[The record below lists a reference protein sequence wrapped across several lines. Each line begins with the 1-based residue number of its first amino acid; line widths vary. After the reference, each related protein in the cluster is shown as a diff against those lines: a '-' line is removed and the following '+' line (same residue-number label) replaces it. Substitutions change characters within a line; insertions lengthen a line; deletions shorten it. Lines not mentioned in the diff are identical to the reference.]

1 MIIYENYVE
10 IFNEMKNMIL
20 SSKESIY
27 IFSWLFDFDFKFN
40 NDETFYDILVDA
52 SKRGVKI
59 NMLLINNVLYPH
71 IKQAKSIHNLNIKYI
86 DSPCIY
92 RAPVNLA
99 FAGYLFYKKTYPY
112 EYRPLENFKKPGH
125 FHNKLLLIDN
135 KELLLGGVDTDKTR
149 VSYIKSPDN
158 KKYNCNNYVW
168 DEIAIKI
175 ASVPEQIILY
185 IKKQYEMD
193 GKYNPDIKALLP
205 YVGNFRNVNNE
216 ITHIKH
222 IINQANKYIY
232 IEAQYIFSYKK
243 NTLLKTLLY
252 KILSN
257 IKDKKEFS
265 VVISTNY
272 IQLDISNVSQK
283 NIFTTKLH
291 KYIKE
296 IIHLFKINNV
306 SPNILKNYLS
316 ITYFNDIKIHNK
328 MILNEHMGCF
338 TSSNFLSRSFK
349 GNDIE
354 LGLLL
359 DKANSEKIFNVQS
372 KKLFNTNN
380 IKNILKTAPNLLIN
394 CPKQTFGQTTT
405 SILSNIVTL
414 GTINKYV

>member
-1 MIIYENYVE
+1 M
-10 IFNEMKNMIL
+10 
-20 SSKESIY
+20 
-27 IFSWLFDFDFKFN
+27 
-40 NDETFYDILVDA
+40 
-52 SKRGVKI
+52 
-59 NMLLINNVLYPH
+59 
-71 IKQAKSIHNLNIKYI
+71 
-86 DSPCIY
+86 
-92 RAPVNLA
+92 
-99 FAGYLFYKKTYPY
+99 
-112 EYRPLENFKKPGH
+112 
-125 FHNKLLLIDN
+125 
-135 KELLLGGVDTDKTR
+135 LLGGVDTDKTR
-149 VSYIKSPDN
+149 VSYVKSPDN

-175 ASVPEQIILY
+175 ASAPDQINSY

-205 YVGNFRNVNNE
+205 YIGNFRNVNNE

-232 IEAQYIFSYKK
+232 IESQYLFSYKK

-257 IKDKKEFS
+257 IKNKKEFS
-265 VVISTNY
+265 VVICTNY

-283 NIFTTKLH
+283 NLFTTKLH

-296 IIHLFKINNV
+296 IIHLFKINDV

-328 MILNEHMGCF
+328 LILSENMGCF

-380 IKNILKTAPNLLIN
+380 IKNILKNAPNLLIN
-394 CPKQTFGQTTT
+394 CPKQTLGQTNS
-405 SILSNIVTL
+405 SILLNIATL
-414 GTINKYV
+414 GTINKCI